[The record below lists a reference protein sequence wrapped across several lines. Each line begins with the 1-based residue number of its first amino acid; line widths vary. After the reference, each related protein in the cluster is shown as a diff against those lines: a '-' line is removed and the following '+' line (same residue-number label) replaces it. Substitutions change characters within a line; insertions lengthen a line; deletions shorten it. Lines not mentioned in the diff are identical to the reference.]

1 VLSSYAIECGCIFD
15 QSPGDM
21 CRLER
26 HKSLHSIVFQ
36 VDVCPFVSP
45 YERCETNPN
54 GVEHDGVN
62 KCVKSGVKKC
72 LKSGVKNGVKKCVAS
87 LEI

>member
-1 VLSSYAIECGCIFD
+1 MEKIKKTSNVLSSYAIECGCIFD

-45 YERCETNPN
+45 YEWCETNPQMAWN
-54 GVEHDGVN
+54 MM
-62 KCVKSGVKKC
+62 
-72 LKSGVKNGVKKCVAS
+72 A
-87 LEI
+87 